1 MPRPVDSRCLACSQL
16 SATEARRTH
25 GPEGDGCWSDARCP
39 RRRSHYRNRRDNNAK
54 RRAVL
59 AKPRVEV
66 LEIEPEAPAVAYLYL
81 YRDRPKDSP
90 LHAIAISVWRGS
102 EKILEVAPMHCAGLR
117 NRQIQAHL
125 QKVLGQLQER
135 YGITKFEPP
144 VRLAPSECPIEP
156 CPLKPIAHSA
166 DSIGEL

>member
-1 MPRPVDSRCLACSQL
+1 MLTVGADVPP
-16 SATEARRTH
+16 
-25 GPEGDGCWSDARCP
+25 
-39 RRRSHYRNRRDNNAK
+39 
-54 RRAVL
+54 
-59 AKPRVEV
+59 
-66 LEIEPEAPAVAYLYL
+66 VAYLYL

-90 LHAIAISVWRGS
+90 LHAIAMSVWRGS

-144 VRLAPSECPIEP
+144 VRLSPSECPIEP
-156 CPLKPIAHSA
+156 CPLKPVSL
-166 DSIGEL
+166 STVVVP